1 MDNFERRA
9 FADCRAEASDNGRR
23 IMGHAIVF
31 NAPSLDLGGFK
42 EIIAPEAVDRTLTQA
57 LDVHAFFNHDSG
69 VVLGRTRAGTLSM
82 RKDTRGLL
90 VEISPDM
97 EDQQIQ
103 NIMRKVQRG
112 EITGMSFGFRVLEDD
127 WDYDGKTP
135 VRTVLD
141 MSISEVSVVAK
152 PAYPQT
158 TAEVAMRSLA
168 AFRESRGGKS
178 ISFLQKW
185 HKTQLAK

>member
-1 MDNFERRA
+1 MGVSSWSRGETVMDNLERRA

-31 NAPSLDLGGFK
+31 NAQSLDLGGFK
-42 EIIAPEAVDRTLTQA
+42 EIIAPEAVDRTVTQG
-57 LDVHAFFNHDSG
+57 LDVHAVFHQDSG

-103 NIMRKVQRG
+103 
-112 EITGMSFGFRVLEDD
+112 
-127 WDYDGKTP
+127 
-135 VRTVLD
+135 
-141 MSISEVSVVAK
+141 
-152 PAYPQT
+152 
-158 TAEVAMRSLA
+158 
-168 AFRESRGGKS
+168 
-178 ISFLQKW
+178 
-185 HKTQLAK
+185 